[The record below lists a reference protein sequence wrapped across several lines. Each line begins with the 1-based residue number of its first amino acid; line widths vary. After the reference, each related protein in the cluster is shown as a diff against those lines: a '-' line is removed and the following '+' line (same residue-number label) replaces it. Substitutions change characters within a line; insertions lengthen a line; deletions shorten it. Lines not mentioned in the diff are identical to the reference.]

1 MPIMIPGPD
10 NDFLAPHA
18 LLLVESYARLL
29 GRELVAPGTPAERAR
44 ALYEAPFVVVSH
56 DTSPDPVFN
65 YANLAAQRLF
75 ELDWDAFVTL
85 PSRLSAGPVH
95 RDERARL
102 LAQVTKDGY
111 IDDYAGIR
119 VAKSGR
125 QFRIERAVVW
135 NLTDTLGR
143 YAGQA
148 AVFSDWTDLP
158 PQSGMR

>member
-1 MPIMIPGPD
+1 MAPGPE

-18 LLLVESYARLL
+18 LLLIESYGRLL
-29 GRELVAPGTPAERAR
+29 GKALLPPGAPSARAR

-56 DTSPDPVFN
+56 DTAPDPVFN

-75 ELDWDAFVTL
+75 EMDWSAFVRT

-95 RDERARL
+95 RNERARL
-102 LAQVTKDGY
+102 LEEVTRKGY
-111 IDDYAGIR
+111 IDNYAGIR

-135 NLTDTLGR
+135 NLTDARGHP
-143 YAGQA
+143 AGQA
-148 AVFSDWTDLP
+148 AVFSDWQDL
-158 PQSGMR
+158 

>member
-1 MPIMIPGPD
+1 MIPGPD

-18 LLLVESYARLL
+18 LLLLESYRRLL
-29 GRELVAPGTPAERAR
+29 GRELVAAGTVPEKAR

-56 DTSPDPVFN
+56 DTAPDPVFN
-65 YANLAAQRLF
+65 YANLAAQHLF
-75 ELDWDAFVTL
+75 EMDWNAFVRT

-102 LAQVTKDGY
+102 LEEVARNGY
-111 IDDYAGIR
+111 IDNYAGIR
-119 VAKSGR
+119 VSKSGR

-135 NLTDTLGR
+135 NLTDALGR

-148 AVFSDWTDLP
+148 AVFSDWQDL
-158 PQSGMR
+158 

>member
-1 MPIMIPGPD
+1 MIPGPD

-18 LLLVESYARLL
+18 LLLLESHRRLL
-29 GRELVAPGTPAERAR
+29 GRELVAAGTVPEKAR

-56 DTSPDPVFN
+56 DTAPDPVFN
-65 YANLAAQRLF
+65 YANLAAQHLF
-75 ELDWDAFVTL
+75 EMDWNAFVRT

-102 LAQVTKDGY
+102 LEEVARNGY
-111 IDDYAGIR
+111 IDNYAGIR
-119 VAKSGR
+119 VSKSGR

-135 NLTDTLGR
+135 NLTDALGR

-148 AVFSDWTDLP
+148 AVFSDWQDL
-158 PQSGMR
+158 

>member
-1 MPIMIPGPD
+1 MIPGPD

-29 GRELVAPGTPAERAR
+29 ARELVAPGPPAERAR
-44 ALYEAPFVVVSH
+44 ALYEASFVVVSH
-56 DTSPDPVFN
+56 DTALDPVFN

-75 ELDWDAFVTL
+75 EMDWDAFVQV

-102 LAQVTKDGY
+102 LEEVARNGY
-111 IDDYAGIR
+111 IDNYAGIR
-119 VAKSGR
+119 VAKNGR
-125 QFRIERAVVW
+125 QFRIEHAVVW
-135 NLTDTLGR
+135 NLTDAQGR

-148 AVFSDWTDLP
+148 AAFSEWHDL
-158 PQSGMR
+158 

>member
-1 MPIMIPGPD
+1 MIPGPD

-18 LLLVESYARLL
+18 LLLIESYGRML
-29 GRELVAPGTPAERAR
+29 GRELVPPGALPERAR
-44 ALYEAPFVVVSH
+44 ALYEAPFIVVSH
-56 DTSPDPVFN
+56 DTASDPVFN

-75 ELDWDAFVTL
+75 EMDWGAFVRT

-102 LAQVTKDGY
+102 LEEVTRNGY
-111 IDDYAGIR
+111 IDNYAGIR

-125 QFRIERAVVW
+125 QFRIDRATVW
-135 NLTDTLGR
+135 NLSDALGR

-148 AVFSDWTDLP
+148 AVFSDWNDL
-158 PQSGMR
+158 

>member
-1 MPIMIPGPD
+1 MIPGPD

-18 LLLVESYARLL
+18 LLLLESYRHLL
-29 GRELVAPGTPAERAR
+29 GRELVAAGTVPEKAR

-56 DTSPDPVFN
+56 DTAPDPVFN
-65 YANLAAQRLF
+65 YANLAAQHLF
-75 ELDWDAFVTL
+75 EMDWNAFVRT

-102 LAQVTKDGY
+102 LEEVARNGY
-111 IDDYAGIR
+111 IDNYEGIR
-119 VAKSGR
+119 VSKSGR

-135 NLTDTLGR
+135 NLTDALGR

-148 AVFSDWTDLP
+148 AVFSDWQDL
-158 PQSGMR
+158 